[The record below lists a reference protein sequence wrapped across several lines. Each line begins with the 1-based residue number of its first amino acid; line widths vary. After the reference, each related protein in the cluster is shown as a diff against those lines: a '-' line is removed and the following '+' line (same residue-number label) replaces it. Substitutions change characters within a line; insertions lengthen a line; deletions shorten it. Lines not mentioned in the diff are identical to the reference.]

1 MYCSHKYCS
10 SRMADRR
17 LWSSVIKEQCSE
29 QVTQSVLIWV
39 SYLKRGWFNW
49 ITCQDFLNS
58 SNMKTWHRLGRVHSL
73 ESWQKGS
80 THHLRHQISISCT
93 MPVNE
98 LLLEQ
103 NDKEQTNIHNVI
115 KSFFLASKMLFSIA
129 MNLDKKAFKKLSG
142 QSRLP
147 QLFGK
152 CRLSGSPYYKSTW
165 ATHLNWMLCVSAL
178 GKSPLHCE
186 C

>member
-1 MYCSHKYCS
+1 
-10 SRMADRR
+10 
-17 LWSSVIKEQCSE
+17 
-29 QVTQSVLIWV
+29 
-39 SYLKRGWFNW
+39 
-49 ITCQDFLNS
+49 
-58 SNMKTWHRLGRVHSL
+58 
-73 ESWQKGS
+73 
-80 THHLRHQISISCT
+80 

-152 CRLSGSPYYKSTW
+152 CRLSGSPYYKST
-165 ATHLNWMLCVSAL
+165 
-178 GKSPLHCE
+178 
-186 C
+186 